1 MFAEDIEGSVA
12 YASALKSIGLLTEEE
27 CEHIHKGLQKVNY
40 EWEQQEFV
48 IKSGDEDIH
57 TANERRLKVVN
68 FPKILISLV

>member
-12 YASALKSIGLLTEEE
+12 YATALKSIALLTVEE
-27 CEHIHKGLQKVNY
+27 CEQIHKGLQKVKY

-68 FPKILISLV
+68 FQQC